1 MILLSGTAN
10 YRKDSNMFDYTKD
23 ELQKILDTYFI
34 SKHPLI
40 LSVFPPKEKKK
51 YLCLIWMIGAF
62 ELNKTYT
69 EQEVN
74 DIIKVMYH
82 DYVTI
87 RRAMI
92 DYHFMDR
99 VHDGSKYWRIAIK
112 DE

>member
-1 MILLSGTAN
+1 LSKIVN
-10 YRKDSNMFDYTKD
+10 HRKDSNMFDYTEE
-23 ELQKILDTYFI
+23 ELQKTLDTYFI
-34 SKHPLI
+34 SKQPLI

-51 YLCLIWMIGAF
+51 YLCLIWMIHAF
-62 ELNKTYT
+62 EFHKTYT

-74 DIIKVMYH
+74 DIIKEMYH

-99 VHDGSKYWRIAIK
+99 FHDGSKYWRIQTK